1 MMGSK
6 KPMNVLVTG
15 GAGYIGSVT
24 TALLVSE
31 GYRVTVL
38 DNLSSGYLKAIVPGA
53 KFVRGDVSD
62 KKVVT
67 RICREGID
75 VVMHFAA
82 SIKVGESVAHPSEY
96 YENNVVKSLRFF
108 DYLRACSVDN
118 IVYSSSAAV
127 YGEPETIP
135 LTELTTL
142 RPVNP
147 YGRTKMMVEQIL
159 RDYDRAYHFK
169 SVSLRY
175 FNAGGAYGSCGEDHR
190 PESHLIPLALDS
202 VTRGAPLLVYGTD
215 YDTRDGSCVRDYI
228 HIKDIAEAHILAA
241 QYLFNGGATDCFNLG
256 TGTGYSVLEVLKCIE
271 RVTGR
276 QVSYTMSGRREGD
289 SAVLVASPKKAQQI
303 LGWKKN
309 LSSLEDIVTSAW
321 AWKKQ
326 NPHGYGE
333 R

>member
-1 MMGSK
+1 MTGSR
-6 KPMNVLVTG
+6 KPLNILVTG
-15 GAGYIGSVT
+15 GAGYIGSAT

-53 KFVRGDVSD
+53 KFVEGDISN
-62 KKVVT
+62 KRTVT
-67 RICREGID
+67 GICREGID

-82 SIKVGESVAHPSEY
+82 SIKVGESVAKPSEY
-96 YENNVVKSLRFF
+96 YENNVIKSLRFF
-108 DYLRACSVDN
+108 DYLHAFGVEN

-135 LTELTTL
+135 LTENTIL

-147 YGRTKMMVEQIL
+147 YGWTKMIVEQIL
-159 RDYDRAYHFK
+159 RDYDLAYHFK

-202 VTRGAPLLVYGTD
+202 ITRGAPLSVYGID

-241 QYLFNGGATDCFNLG
+241 HYLLNGGETDCFNLG

-271 RVTGR
+271 RVTGY
-276 QVSYTMSGRREGD
+276 QVNYKISGRRAGD
-289 SAVLVASPKKAQQI
+289 SAVLVASPQKARQI

-309 LSSLEDIVTSAW
+309 LLSLEDIVASAW